1 MNCSYEVPVGYRLAF
16 RGGPIVQSFEKPIS
30 WKDIRRTLVSKHH
43 DELLQ
48 LIRELYVLGPENKD
62 FIHAW
67 VLKTPASQHSHAAA
81 PVRQSHKGG
90 ASTVAPKIRRLAN
103 VAVALRG
110 GEHFDITRLT
120 TIKSLC
126 EEPKAA
132 AQFALH
138 IAKLTHRKMQEKT
151 CPSHLEPE
159 QWEHYKQLVD
169 EAIRQMERSLEE
181 PTEQEVELLQ
191 PWLSDIRAVQDT
203 YENHRWGPVRIIK
216 STEVLIV
223 ELALSCLVYPAAAAQ
238 WGYRIAREYAERY
251 DPRYGTGLIPESA
264 PMVEDIAVFWCQYHV
279 GQSLRAWR

>member
-1 MNCSYEVPVGYRLAF
+1 M
-16 RGGPIVQSFEKPIS
+16 QSPKKSIS
-30 WKDIRRTLVSKHH
+30 WKDIRRTLASKSH

-48 LIRELYVLGPENKD
+48 LIRDLYALDAENKD
-62 FIHAW
+62 FIHGR
-67 VLKTPASQHSHAAA
+67 VLKRPLPQHSHAST
-81 PVRQSHKGG
+81 PVRQSHKEG
-90 ASTVAPKIRRLAN
+90 ASTVGAKIRRLAN
-103 VAVALRG
+103 VAVAPRG

-159 QWEHYKQLVD
+159 KWECYKQLVD
-169 EAIRQMERSLEE
+169 KVIRQMERSLEE
-181 PTEQEVELLQ
+181 PTEEEVELLQ

-203 YENHRWGPVRIIK
+203 YENHRWGPVRIIE

-223 ELALSCLVYPAAAAQ
+223 ELALSCLVYPATATQ

-264 PMVEDIAVFWCQYHV
+264 PMVEDIADFWCQYHL
-279 GQSLRAWR
+279 GQSLRAWH